1 MEYHVEK
8 SNKSQRKTE
17 LQIKLRFNPTLQE
30 KIPMQCE
37 LKIHDCLS
45 DVNERLTLREC

>member
-17 LQIKLRFNPTLQE
+17 LQMKLRFNPTLQE
-30 KIPMQCE
+30 KIHMQCE